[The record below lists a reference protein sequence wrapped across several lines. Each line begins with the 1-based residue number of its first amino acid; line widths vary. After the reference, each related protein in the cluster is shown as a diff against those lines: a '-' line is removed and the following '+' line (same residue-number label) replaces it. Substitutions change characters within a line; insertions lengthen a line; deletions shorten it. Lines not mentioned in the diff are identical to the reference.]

1 MRPEPSI
8 SVLMPVYNTETYL
21 AEAIQSII
29 AQTYVDF
36 ELLVID
42 DGSTDNSFQIAKE
55 FAQLDARVRP
65 IHKAE
70 NQGLVSALNLGLD
83 LARGEYIARMDADD
97 ISLPERLEKQITYLR
112 VHPEV
117 GVIGSRI
124 RYMDAKGNLSTIPKT
139 ARLDINIRWSLFFEN
154 PFSHPVVMMRKSI
167 IDQHHLRYSSN
178 AEHVEDYEFWGRFLL
193 VSKGAN
199 LPEILLHYRIH
210 PGSVGDKCGRL
221 QNERAMHIS
230 GEIIEKHLPDLDVSP
245 RELQQWLSTHWD
257 FEFIPYHERATLM
270 LVYLKIWRAFC
281 KRYANNVKIRKLR
294 ANVISWGALMSLYPW
309 LQRDML
315 KAVWLLS
322 KTEWRWPFLLLF
334 RLPYLYLNRH
344 KLDQRV
350 WAASL
355 D

>member
-8 SVLMPVYNTETYL
+8 SVLMPVYNGEKYL

-29 AQTYVDF
+29 AQTYGDF

-42 DGSTDNSFQIAKE
+42 DGSTDNSFQIVKE
-55 FAQLDARVRP
+55 FAQLDARIRL
-65 IHKAE
+65 IHKDE

-97 ISLPERLEKQITYLR
+97 ISLPQRLEKQVTYMQA
-112 VHPEV
+112 HPEV

-154 PFSHPVVMMRKSI
+154 PFSHPVVMMRKAV
-167 IDQHHLRYSSN
+167 IDRYNLRYDPR
-178 AEHVEDYEFWGRFLL
+178 ATHVEDYEFWGRFLM
-193 VSKGAN
+193 VTEGVN

-210 PGSVGDKCGRL
+210 PGSVGDKYGRL

-230 GEIIEKHLPDLDVSP
+230 GEIVEKHLPDLDVSP
-245 RELQQWLSTHWD
+245 RELQQWLSIHWGLG
-257 FEFIPYHERATLM
+257 FIPYHERATLM
-270 LVYLKIWRAFC
+270 LVYLKIWRAFYRRH
-281 KRYANNVKIRKLR
+281 KNAAGSKALRNNI
-294 ANVISWGALMSLYPW
+294 ISWIALMSLYSW
-309 LQRDML
+309 FQRDML

-334 RLPYLYLNRH
+334 RFPYLYLNRH

-350 WAASL
+350 WGASP